1 MIRRVALAGIAAA
14 AVLPAMVLVASPAGA
29 DTVIGCQGANC
40 SISLSQFI
48 QLKGSYTE
56 GAGSATSPVYVP
68 PPPCLWEPIGDTLSG
83 ANQIIGQYGNMT
95 KADDFLDIYE
105 SVQQA
110 KKQVKQGGP
119 AGTWY
124 LLPINPAAGAAGAA
138 ECLKMPLYAWEAPG
152 QVPPMPPVPP
162 KTLAAYAYNH
172 MLIPPPDLTLSPANR
187 GYVNLATY
195 LWLNWQNHPDG
206 TYHVTATL
214 GNQSATVTARAASV
228 SVDPPAD
235 GAAYS
240 SCGPDGSK
248 YPVGKAPS
256 DAGPGQPPDCG
267 VLWNKATTGTQV
279 TATVTFNVNWTGG
292 GQGGTLNPITI
303 TSNPANVSVA
313 EIQNLNG

>member
-14 AVLPAMVLVASPAGA
+14 AILPAMVLVASPAGA
-29 DTVIGCQGANC
+29 DTGVSCQSASC
-40 SISLSQFI
+40 SVSLSQFI
-48 QLKGSYTE
+48 QLKGSYTN
-56 GAGSATSPVYVP
+56 GTGSASVPINVP
-68 PPPCLWEPIGDTLSG
+68 PPPCLWEPMGDTLSG
-83 ANQIIGQYGNMT
+83 AHQIVDQNPNPTSELGV
-95 KADDFLDIYE
+95 AA

-110 KKQVKQGGP
+110 KKQLKQGGP
-119 AGTWY
+119 PGTWY
-124 LLPINPAAGAAGAA
+124 LLPVNPAASPAGQA
-138 ECLKMPLYAWEAPG
+138 ECWRLPLYAWEAPG
-152 QVPPMPPVPP
+152 QVPPAPPVPP

-172 MLIPPPDLTLSPANR
+172 MLIPAPDLTLSPAKR

-195 LWLNWQNHPDG
+195 LWLNWANHPNG

-214 GNQSATVTARAASV
+214 GNQSATVSAQATKV
-228 SVDPPAD
+228 SVDSPAD
-235 GAAYS
+235 GMAYS

-256 DAGPGQPPDCG
+256 NAGPGQPPDCG
-267 VLWNKATTGTQV
+267 VLWNKSTTGTQV
-279 TATVTFNVNWTGG
+279 TATVTFDVTWTGG